1 MELTKRTKFRARL
14 LLRETRDGTWVVQDE
29 GGHRGGCF
37 FTREAARKFI
47 RDEFGADALV
57 LLTYQAD
64 RQAALRADPPWP
76 RSHHTLQV

>member
-1 MELTKRTKFRARL
+1 MELTKMTKFRARL
-14 LLRETRDGTWVVQDE
+14 LLREARDGIWVVQE
-29 GGHRGGCF
+29 ESGHRGGCF